1 MDVSVKKRI
10 LCLDDSKDNCDLLS
24 FVLSEAGYEVES
36 AYTLTEGLEIAVG
49 SVFELYLVDLSFS
62 DGDGFEL
69 IDKLREID
77 SSTPIVICSG
87 DTRDSTQERAKHIGV
102 QAFLT
107 KPIDLDLMAKAIVE
121 ILNNEPLV

>member
-1 MDVSVKKRI
+1 MNVPVKKRI

-24 FVLSEAGYEVES
+24 FVLSEAGYEIES
-36 AYTLTEGLEIAVG
+36 AYTVAKGLEKAAG
-49 SVFELYLVDLSFS
+49 SAFELYMVDLSFS

-77 SSTPIVICSG
+77 SSTPIVVCSG
-87 DTRDSTQERAKHIGV
+87 DARESTQERARQAGV

-107 KPIDLDLMAKAIVE
+107 KPIDLDAMAAAIAG
-121 ILNNEPLV
+121 LLSDG